1 MEKKFTIRYNA
12 LVTGLRLVII
22 IIAEPKAR
30 MANKRVIMFS
40 AFHFIVVIRKV
51 LKQVPGAGIEP
62 ALRYYPNRILS
73 PARLPVPP
81 SGQYFKEFQAILVHF
96 WLNFCGYRLHK

>member
-30 MANKRVIMFS
+30 AANKRVIMFS

-51 LKQVPGAGIEP
+51 LKHVPGAGIGNGLFE
-62 ALRYYPNRILS
+62 LLS
-73 PARLPVPP
+73 QSR
-81 SGQYFKEFQAILVHF
+81 FQRDASTK
-96 WLNFCGYRLHK
+96 N